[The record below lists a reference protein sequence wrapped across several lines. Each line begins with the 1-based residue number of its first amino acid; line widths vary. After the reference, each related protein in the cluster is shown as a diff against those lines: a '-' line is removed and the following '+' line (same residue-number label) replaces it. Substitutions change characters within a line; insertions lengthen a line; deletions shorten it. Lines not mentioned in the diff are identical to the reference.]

1 MRARITGGVAAAT
14 AGAAIAAFG
23 IAGLSDAAQASHD
36 TQDTATRKAVG
47 LTGDGRTLVAFDT
60 VRPKDTRTIGTVKG
74 LDGDGSL
81 IGIDYRVQ
89 DGKLYGVGD
98 QGGVYV
104 LSARSA
110 KASKVSQL
118 GVALQGASFGV
129 DFNPA
134 ANRLRVISDTGQNLR
149 HNIDDGAT
157 AGTTLVDGVLTY
169 PPATAAATG
178 VTGAA
183 YTNNDLDPNT
193 ATTLYDLD
201 TNLDQVAVQ
210 SPANAGSLA
219 PTGKLGV
226 DAGSA
231 AGFDIVS
238 NLRDGRT
245 TAVTGFATLT
255 VNGRSV
261 LHRINLITG
270 EATAR
275 GALPV
280 AVTDLAV
287 PLG

>member
-1 MRARITGGVAAAT
+1 MV
-14 AGAAIAAFG
+14 
-23 IAGLSDAAQASHD
+23 
-36 TQDTATRKAVG
+36 
-47 LTGDGRTLVAFDT
+47 
-60 VRPKDTRTIGTVKG
+60 
-74 LDGDGSL
+74 
-81 IGIDYRVQ
+81 
-89 DGKLYGVGD
+89 
-98 QGGVYV
+98 
-104 LSARSA
+104 
-110 KASKVSQL
+110 
-118 GVALQGASFGV
+118 
-129 DFNPA
+129 
-134 ANRLRVISDTGQNLR
+134 SDTGQNLR
-149 HNIDDGAT
+149 HNVDDGAT

-201 TNLDQVAVQ
+201 TNLDQVAIQ

-238 NLRDGRT
+238 NLRNGRT

-255 VNGRSV
+255 VNGKSV

>member
-23 IAGLSDAAQASHD
+23 IAGLSGAAQASHD
-36 TQDTATRKAVG
+36 VQETTRKAVG
-47 LTGDGRTLVAFDT
+47 LTGEGRTLVAFDL
-60 VRPKDTRTIGTVKG
+60 VRPKDTKTIGAVQG
-74 LDGDGSL
+74 LDGDKSL

-98 QGGVYV
+98 GGGVYV
-104 LSARSA
+104 LSARNA

-201 TNLDQVAVQ
+201 TDLDQVAIQ

-238 NLRDGRT
+238 TVRSGRT

-261 LHRINLITG
+261 LHRINLVTG

-275 GALPV
+275 GVLPV